1 MDCLRRQ
8 VGPPDEYRGRPGPV
22 VVSPRDETRP
32 HALDRDGTLRDDR
45 VPGVTHGW
53 WAADT
58 QTEDTHVIA
67 SALPLLL
74 IVAAIVLLGATGNLF
89 SSSPFAIAAQAA
101 AVALSVW
108 ARISFRKGEFRVT
121 AAPGG
126 TSIIRSGPYRFIRH
140 PMYAAALLF
149 VWAAVASH
157 PSTWTIAIG
166 VAGTA
171 LVIARVFAEE
181 RLLRATYPEYLDYSR
196 STKALI
202 PYVF

>member
-1 MDCLRRQ
+1 
-8 VGPPDEYRGRPGPV
+8 
-22 VVSPRDETRP
+22 
-32 HALDRDGTLRDDR
+32 
-45 VPGVTHGW
+45 
-53 WAADT
+53 
-58 QTEDTHVIA
+58 VIG
-67 SALPLLL
+67 SALPLVF

-89 SSSPFAIAAQAA
+89 SASPFAIAAQVA
-101 AVALSVW
+101 AVALNVW
-108 ARISFRKGEFRVT
+108 ARVSFQKGTFRVT

-126 TSIIRSGPYRFIRH
+126 TSVIRRGPYGFIRH

-181 RLLRATYPEYLDYSR
+181 RLLRATYPEYQDYSK